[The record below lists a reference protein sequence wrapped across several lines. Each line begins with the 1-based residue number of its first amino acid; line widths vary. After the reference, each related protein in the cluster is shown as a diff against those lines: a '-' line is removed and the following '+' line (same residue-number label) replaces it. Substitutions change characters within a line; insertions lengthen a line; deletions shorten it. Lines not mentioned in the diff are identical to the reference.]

1 MQIRFKKIR
10 GILIIVLLFNWIVAG
25 AKIIY
30 GIITQSTAMSADG
43 FHSFADGASNIIGL
57 VAIFIA
63 SQPKDS
69 EHPYGHKKYETF
81 AAIVIAILLF
91 MISFNIIRGSVARF
105 FHPVIPEVTLI
116 SFIVMI
122 ATLAINCVVFIYE
135 KANAKALTSDILAAD
150 AEHTKSDMLISISV
164 IVTLIAVKVGFP
176 AMDTIVSVCIAL
188 FIARSGFEILKQSSD
203 VLCDRT
209 VIPVTEIKR
218 VVLAVEGVKDCHR
231 IRTRGRQ
238 DDIHIDLHI
247 TVDTDMTIGR
257 AHNLNH
263 EIQTAI
269 QKKIEG
275 VTDIA
280 IHIEPSKE
288 RVR

>member
-1 MQIRFKKIR
+1 
-10 GILIIVLLFNWIVAG
+10 
-25 AKIIY
+25 
-30 GIITQSTAMSADG
+30 MSADG
-43 FHSFADGASNIIGL
+43 FHSFSDGASNIIGL

-63 SQPKDS
+63 SRPKDS

-81 AAIVIAILLF
+81 AAIIIAILLF
-91 MISFNIIRGSVARF
+91 MISFNIIRGSIVRF

-116 SFIVMI
+116 SFIVMT
-122 ATLAINCVVFIYE
+122 AALAVNCVVFIYE
-135 KANAKALTSDILAAD
+135 KTKAKALTSDILAAD

-164 IVTLIAVKVGFP
+164 IATLIAVRVGFP

-209 VIPVTEIKR
+209 VIPVAGIRR
-218 VVLAVEGVKDCHR
+218 VVLAVKGVKDCHG

-247 TVDTDMTIGR
+247 RVDADMTIGK
-257 AHNLNH
+257 AHDLNH
-263 EIQTAI
+263 EIQAAI

-280 IHIEPSKE
+280 IHIEPSKGQI
-288 RVR
+288 R

>member
-10 GILIIVLLFNWIVAG
+10 NILIIVLLFNWIVAG

-91 MISFNIIRGSVARF
+91 MISFNIIRGSIVRF
-105 FHPVIPEVTLI
+105 FHPIIPEVTLI

-122 ATLAINCVVFIYE
+122 AALAINCAVFIYE
-135 KANAKALTSDILAAD
+135 KAKAKVLTSDILAAD

-164 IVTLIAVKVGFP
+164 IVTLIAVKAGFP

-188 FIARSGFEILKQSSD
+188 FIARNGLEILKQSSD

-209 VIPVTEIKR
+209 VIPATEIKR
-218 VVLAVEGVKDCHR
+218 VVLAVEGVKDCHG

-247 TVDTDMTIGR
+247 IVDADMTTGM

-263 EIQTAI
+263 EIQAAI

-280 IHIEPSKE
+280 IHIEPD
-288 RVR
+288 R